1 MTKKEREA
9 FTKGFYAGFRAS
21 GEGWNGEYP
30 FADHCRDVEEDES
43 LKQTLEEALKDTK

>member
-21 GEGWNGEYP
+21 GEGYNGEYP
-30 FADHCRDVEEDES
+30 FADHGRDVEADED
-43 LKQTLEEALKDTK
+43 LKQTLEEAMKEQ